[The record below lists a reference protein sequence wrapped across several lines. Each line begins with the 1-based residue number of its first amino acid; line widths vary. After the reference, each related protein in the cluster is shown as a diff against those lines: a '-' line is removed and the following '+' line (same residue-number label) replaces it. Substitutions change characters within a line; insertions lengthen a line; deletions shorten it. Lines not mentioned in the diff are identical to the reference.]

1 MFEGD
6 AMRGGD
12 LTSILDLTPTDVERL
27 LEVAL
32 GMKRDGPG
40 RPLEGQTL
48 ALVFEK
54 PSLRTRVSFEQAMR
68 RLGGSALYL
77 AGPEVQMG
85 EREPA
90 RDVARALA
98 RMVQAIAARTH
109 SHSTVRELAAYADVP
124 VINALTD
131 EEHPCQALADLLT
144 LRERFGTLRGVRLAY
159 VGEGNNISRSLAYA
173 CVLAGMEFVCA
184 SPDGYELSDE
194 VLERCR
200 HLSGGGSV
208 EQTNDPQAAVRGAAA
223 VYTDVWASMGFEDEL
238 PQRLEV
244 FRSYQLNAELL
255 HEAPADALVMHDLP
269 AHRGEEI
276 TDDAIESG
284 RSVVFDQVE
293 NRMHA
298 QQAVLALLLA
308 DG

>member
-1 MFEGD
+1 
-6 AMRGGD
+6 
-12 LTSILDLTPTDVERL
+12 
-27 LEVAL
+27 
-32 GMKRDGPG
+32 MKRDGPG
-40 RPLEGQTL
+40 RMLEGQTL

-77 AGPEVQMG
+77 SGPEVQMG

-109 SHSTVRELAAYADVP
+109 AHSTVRQLAAYADVP

-144 LRERFGTLRGVRLAY
+144 LRERFGSLRGVRLAY
-159 VGEGNNISRSLAYA
+159 LGEGNNVARSLAYA
-173 CVLAGMEFVCA
+173 SALAGMEFACA
-184 SPDGYELSDE
+184 SPSEYGLPEE

-200 HLSGGGSV
+200 HLGGGGSV
-208 EQTNDPQAAVRGAAA
+208 EQTDDPRTVVRGAAA
-223 VYTDVWASMGFEDEL
+223 VYTDVWASMGSEHEL
-238 PQRLEV
+238 PLRLEV
-244 FRSYQLNAELL
+244 FRPYQLNEELL
-255 HEAPADALVMHDLP
+255 ALAPADALVMHDLP

-276 TDDAIESG
+276 TDAAIESE
-284 RSVVFDQVE
+284 RSVVFDQAE

-308 DG
+308 GG